1 MVKQDFKYN
10 MTMGKPKSLNKNRIT
25 QPYDFNIQLNPI
37 LQDPYDM
44 GHIMWPY
51 EMGTP
56 WWGMDQ
62 NGNIFLN

>member
-56 WWGMDQ
+56 
-62 NGNIFLN
+62 